1 MRGIEG
7 LRGCLEDIHGHS
19 PLSGLSCLRQA
30 RLVTY
35 LATSLIMYVWLYVC
49 MYVCMH
55 VCMYVC
61 MYNICILHPIIFL
74 ADTACQGEARLRASL
89 CRVSGV

>member
-49 MYVCMH
+49 MYVCM
-55 VCMYVC
+55 
-61 MYNICILHPIIFL
+61 YNICILHPIIFL